1 MIALVRLRYTP
12 PMSRDIPQAQA
23 KTYGKLQT
31 ESPLSPYRAFVVQF
45 RKETEVARGR
55 VSGRVEHVV
64 SGQATH
70 FASLEELLTFIGQVL
85 AAVRASPRGRVK
97 GGETS

>member
-1 MIALVRLRYTP
+1 MVPRR
-12 PMSRDIPQAQA
+12 SRDIPHAPP

-45 RKETEVARGR
+45 RVETNAAHGK
-55 VSGRVEHVV
+55 VSSRVEHVV

-70 FASLEELLTFIGQVL
+70 FASVEEPLAFIGRML
-85 AAVRASPRGRVK
+85 ATVRENK
-97 GGETS
+97 GK

>member
-1 MIALVRLRYTP
+1 MVLR
-12 PMSRDIPQAQA
+12 MSRDIPHAPP

-45 RKETEVARGR
+45 RAETNAAHGKI
-55 VSGRVEHVV
+55 SGRVEHVV

-70 FASLEELLTFIGQVL
+70 FVSVAELLAFIGQVL
-85 AAVRASPRGRVK
+85 ATVK
-97 GGETS
+97 ENKGK